1 MQPLQHAEY
10 RFGDEGERTVID
22 REYKVRGHCG
32 QIVLQLGAHVQLGGE
47 GRGRTARTRGHG
59 GEHAQYI
66 STAAE
71 GVAVLLF
78 DLILRRYPGGE
89 EVMVDHRGPAAF
101 YLLIDLALVH
111 VVERDLLIFIV
122 LARDHAAG
130 GGIDEGGLTLD
141 ATALELTIE
150 TPFPFLRALIA
161 ERLRDI
167 DDISATVEG
176 VELGDGHPVLIG
188 PA

>member
-22 REYKVRGHCG
+22 SEFKVRGHCG
-32 QIVLQLGAHVQLGGE
+32 QFVLQLRAHVQLGGE
-47 GRGRTARTRGHG
+47 GRGRTGRNRGHG
-59 GEHAQYI
+59 GDHAQYI
-66 STAAE
+66 TTAAE
-71 GVAVLLF
+71 GLAVNLL
-78 DLILRRYPGGE
+78 DLILWRSPRGE
-89 EVMVDHRGPAAF
+89 KIVLDHRGPAAF
-101 YLLIDLALVH
+101 YLLLELALVH
-111 VVERDLLIFIV
+111 VVERDLLIFVV

-130 GGIDEGGLTLD
+130 VRIDEGGLTLD

-176 VELGDGHPVLIG
+176 VDLGERPHILK
-188 PA
+188 